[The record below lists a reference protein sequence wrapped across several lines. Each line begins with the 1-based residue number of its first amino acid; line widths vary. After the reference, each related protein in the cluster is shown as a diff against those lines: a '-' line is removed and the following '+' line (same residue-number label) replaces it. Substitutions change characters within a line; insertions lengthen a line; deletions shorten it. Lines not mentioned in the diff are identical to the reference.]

1 MRILFLSSEVAPYS
15 KTGGLADVAGALP
28 ARLRDRGAD
37 VRTVTPLYP
46 GIADRIDP
54 VDVGTVGAMLGDRHV
69 EARLLTDPEASVWF
83 LDAPDLYHRDT
94 FYTHDPDEHLRWGAF
109 GILSLQ
115 WCLDEAWVP
124 DVVHVNDWQSALV
137 PLHLRRRFGETMPKT
152 RSVLTIHNLG
162 YQGWFGAEAAES
174 LEIPPGELELGGAAI
189 AFLPTGI
196 RHADLVTTVS
206 PTYAHEIQTPEGGA
220 GLDGLLRSRSRSVI
234 GILNGIDTD
243 EWNPR
248 TDRHIRY
255 HYSEK
260 SLWRK
265 EWDKEALCQRLGLD
279 YRRGVPV
286 IGVISRLVHQKGI
299 DIMRGPLSH
308 FLDTWDVRVAVLGS
322 GESQYEAFFAG
333 LSAINPARCAF
344 VGGYD
349 EPLAHQI
356 EAGADI
362 FLMPS
367 LYEPCGLN
375 QMYSL
380 AYGTV
385 PVVRKVGGLADTVS
399 PYDPGTRRGTGFV
412 FEHYTEDGLGW
423 ALGRAL
429 TTHMDQRAW
438 RSLQQAGMAEDNSW
452 EHRADEYLSAYLRL
466 VATRPVQGGARD
478 GRTT

>member
-1 MRILFLSSEVAPYS
+1 MKVLFLSSEVAPYS
-15 KTGGLADVAGALP
+15 KTGGLADVSGALP
-28 ARLRDRGAD
+28 ARLRALGVDI
-37 VRTVTPLYP
+37 RTVTPLYP
-46 GIADRIDP
+46 GISERVDLADA
-54 VDVGTVGAMLGDRHV
+54 GTASTTLGDNRFQG
-69 EARLLTDPEASVWF
+69 RMLTDPESRVWF
-83 LDAPDLYHRDT
+83 LDDPALYHRDAL
-94 FYTHDPDEHLRWGAF
+94 YTHDPDEHLRWGAF
-109 GILSLQ
+109 GVMALQ
-115 WCLDEAWVP
+115 RCVEDGWIP
-124 DVVHVNDWQSALV
+124 DVVHVNDWQTALV
-137 PLHLRRRFGETMPKT
+137 PLQLKT
-152 RSVLTIHNLG
+152 RFREAMPRTASVLTIHNLG
-162 YQGWFGAEAAES
+162 YQGWFGLEAAAD
-174 LEIPPGELELGGAAI
+174 LELPETELELGGAAV

-196 RHADLVTTVS
+196 RHADLITTVS
-206 PTYAHEIQTPEGGA
+206 PTYAREIQTPEGGA
-220 GLDGLLRSRSRSVI
+220 GLDGLLRRRSGSVV

-265 EWDKEALCQRLGLD
+265 EWNKESLCQRLGLD

-286 IGVISRLVHQKGI
+286 IGVISRLTHQKGI
-299 DIMRGPLSH
+299 DIMRGPLSY

-333 LSAINPARCAF
+333 LAAINPGRCAF
-344 VGGYD
+344 VSGYD
-349 EPLAHQI
+349 EPLSHQI

-385 PVVRKVGGLADTVS
+385 PVVRRVGGLADTVA

-412 FEHYTEDGLGW
+412 FEHYTDDGLGW
-423 ALGRAL
+423 ALGQAL
-429 TTHMDQRAW
+429 TTHLDQRAW
-438 RSLQQAGMAEDNSW
+438 RSLQQAGMADDNSW
-452 EHRADEYLSAYLRL
+452 EHRAAEYVSAYERL
-466 VATRPVQGGARD
+466 VVAR
-478 GRTT
+478 